1 MALGHGLEEPVK
13 KVEAD
18 AEVGVHEAFAVHAA
32 VMNVVQSSGSQEPRS
47 KERNSRHP
55 EVPDVH
61 SVVQI
66 AEHQD
71 GAAEQRA
78 KRKHLVHRRHA
89 EQRHSSPTKQQ
100 NDRGGRQPFDPY
112 VADGSAI
119 VCRVEVLCGA
129 HGLPGAIDQEM
140 MNQMAPAEGRELVA
154 VQKPVQPVAGKF
166 RDDDRVH
173 QRRDDPDECDVQ
185 AFV

>member
-1 MALGHGLEEPVK
+1 MALGHGPEEPVK

-55 EVPDVH
+55 EVPDVP
-61 SVVQI
+61 VVQV

-71 GAAEQRA
+71 GPAEQRA
-78 KRKHLVHRRHA
+78 KRKHLVQRRHA

-100 NDRGGRQPFDPY
+100 NDRGGRQPFNPY

-119 VCRVEVLCGA
+119 ICRVEVLCGA
-129 HGLPGAIDQEM
+129 HGLPGTIDQEM
-140 MNQMAPAEGRELVA
+140 MNQMAPAEGWELVA
-154 VQKPVQPVAGKF
+154 V
-166 RDDDRVH
+166 
-173 QRRDDPDECDVQ
+173 
-185 AFV
+185 